1 MLKSSIYKL
10 GQVYIEIQKPAEM
23 KQPENMKKFL
33 VDQVEEGCNIQ
44 MSYRMEY
51 TSDILAIE
59 KQLLEQKVVGKEAY
73 RESLCVFQTTEGECR
88 RLNLQ
93 GVPVPYAFTLTKN
106 DGTCQ
111 IWVNEQYREWM
122 QLDTVFVSLLALEK
136 QMIDVGALIL
146 HSAYMCYDNTA
157 VLFSAPSETGKSTQA
172 DLWEKYRGTYTVN
185 GDRSLLVRKEDGWYA
200 YGWPVCG
207 SSEICHNESYPVRA
221 IVMLKQAKENKAYP
235 LTGFQ
240 TVREVMAQITI
251 NAWDSEFQ
259 MKAIDQLDY
268 LLREVPVYRL
278 ECDISEDAV
287 NCLEK
292 LIG

>member
-1 MLKSSIYKL
+1 MMKISIYKL
-10 GQVYIEIQKPAEM
+10 GQVYIEIQKPEEM

-33 VDQVEEGCNIQ
+33 VDQVDEGCNVQ
-44 MSYRMEY
+44 MRYRMEY
-51 TSDILAIE
+51 TADILAIE
-59 KQLLEQKVVGKEAY
+59 RQFLEQKIPGKEAY
-73 RESLCVFQTTEGECR
+73 RDALCVFQTPEGECR

-93 GVPVPYAFTLTKN
+93 GIPVPYAFTLTKI

-111 IWVNEQYREWM
+111 IWVNDQYQEWM

-136 QMIDVGALIL
+136 QMIDAGALIL

-172 DLWEKYRGTYTVN
+172 NLWEKYRGTYTVN
-185 GDRSLLVRKEDGWYA
+185 GDRSLLVRKEGGWYA

-207 SSEICHNESYPVRA
+207 SSEICHNESYPIRA

-235 LTGFQ
+235 LTGFSA
-240 TVREVMAQITI
+240 VREVMEQITI
-251 NAWDSEFQ
+251 NAWDREFQ
-259 MKAIDQLDY
+259 INAMDQLDQ

-278 ECDISEDAV
+278 ECDISEEAV
-287 NCLEK
+287 SCLEK